1 MMSLSGKEHNA
12 KSHCTCSTKYF
23 YVNNF
28 KIETVVYYFQFDIY
42 GLFFQLRRV
51 KMDDIKYPKFDMKDF
66 RGIPRNRLLY
76 AAICTILDQ
85 PKDKKGA
92 EAAKKAAEEYWKF
105 SALEQTMYSMKM
117 MTTVSYYFTLQ
128 IKQLRSCIDVKH
140 I

>member
-1 MMSLSGKEHNA
+1 MPKVTVLPNIFML
-12 KSHCTCSTKYF
+12 
-23 YVNNF
+23 F

-42 GLFFQLRRV
+42 GFFFQLRRV

-85 PKDKKGA
+85 LKDKKGA
-92 EAAKKAAEEYWKF
+92 EAAKKAAEEYEKF
-105 SALEQTMYSMKM
+105 TALEQTMYSMQM
-117 MTTVSYYFTLQ
+117 MTTVSFFFALQ
-128 IKQLRSCIDVKH
+128 MKQLRSCINVIH